1 MMPRR
6 MLNVLFEGLVITAV
20 LVAFL
25 ASSAKVVRP
34 AMGSGSLVAQF
45 HRSGE

>member
-1 MMPRR
+1 MPRQ

-25 ASSAKVVRP
+25 ASSARVVQP
-34 AMGSGSLVAQF
+34 AISNDWAIQSS
-45 HRSGE
+45 R

>member
-1 MMPRR
+1 MPRQ

-25 ASSAKVVRP
+25 ASSARVVRP
-34 AMGSGSLVAQF
+34 AMVSNDLAIQF
-45 HRSGE
+45 SR

>member
-1 MMPRR
+1 MPRQ

-25 ASSAKVVRP
+25 ASSARVVRP
-34 AMGSGSLVAQF
+34 AVSNNWAIQF
-45 HRSGE
+45 SR